1 MRNFP
6 QVMMTVPEDSPS
18 QDSDAHPTPPAAK
31 RGGGA
36 DPPRVLRSEDLL
48 QGAREVWIEHGTE
61 MYRLRVTA
69 GGKLYLTK

>member
-1 MRNFP
+1 
-6 QVMMTVPEDSPS
+6 MMTLPDDSQS
-18 QDSDAHPTPPAAK
+18 KSDSDPPPPTPPK
-31 RGGGA
+31 RGGGV

-48 QGAREVWIEHGTE
+48 QGAREVWIEHGKE